1 MRRTLYI
8 LEYALSSLWR
18 RRKKNLALLTIYSL
32 VVAFFASTLFFTSAL
47 REQSRLVIRPLP
59 ELWLQKLA
67 GGRLV
72 PISVSLADSLKNIR
86 GIKNIQPRVWGYY
99 YDSPTGAVFTVIGSD
114 SLFKDLPLTPV
125 SESTRA
131 DSSSALCGQ
140 GFLQSHGLD
149 VGDQLTLIDNRGKL
163 HGYTI
168 RGAFTAATDL
178 LTHDLIIL
186 PPAAARRV
194 LGLRKN
200 EATDIAIAVYNPD
213 EADNIAVKISRRF
226 PGIRVVSK
234 RQLAITYNALFGW
247 RGGIFIYGALISL
260 LAFLILAWD
269 RASGLSRQDQKE
281 LGILKGIGWD
291 IGDVLALK
299 FWEGFVIS
307 ITATLSGVLLAIIHI
322 FIFNALLIKPFLI
335 GWSVL
340 YPPYKIPLYITLGDV
355 LLVLV
360 ISVVPYLTATLLPA
374 WKGAVT
380 DPAEVMQNG

>member
-8 LEYALSSLWR
+8 INYALSSLGR
-18 RRKKNLALLTIYSL
+18 RWKKNLALLFIYST
-32 VVAFFASTLFFTSAL
+32 VVAFFASVLFFTSAL
-47 REQSRLVIRPLP
+47 REQSRLVIQPLP

-72 PISVSLADSLKNIR
+72 PIPLALADSLRPIR
-86 GIKNIQPRVWGYY
+86 GVHKTEPRVWGYY

-114 SLFKDLPLTPV
+114 SLFEDLPLTTF
-125 SESTRA
+125 SGSLRL
-131 DSSSALCGQ
+131 DSSAALCGQ
-140 GFLQSHGLD
+140 GFLSSHGLGL
-149 VGDQLTLIDNRGKL
+149 GDQLNLIDAEGKL
-163 HGYTI
+163 CAYTI
-168 RGAFTAATDL
+168 RGSFSAASDL

-186 PPAAARRV
+186 WPASARRI
-194 LGLRKN
+194 LGLAKDQ
-200 EATDIAIAVYNPD
+200 ATDIAVYIHNPE
-213 EADNIAVKISRRF
+213 EADNIGIKISRRF

-234 RQLAITYNALFGW
+234 RQLAVTYNALFGW

-291 IGDVLALK
+291 ISDVLVLK
-299 FWEGFVIS
+299 FWEGFIIS
-307 ITATLSGVLLAIIHI
+307 ITATLSGILLAAAHI
-322 FIFNALLIKPFLI
+322 FAFDALLIKPFLI
-335 GWSVL
+335 GWSTL
-340 YPPYKIPLYITLGDV
+340 YPPYRIPLYITFGDL
-355 LLVLV
+355 LLVLM
-360 ISVVPYLTATLLPA
+360 ISIIPYLAATLLPA